1 MSEQSPE
8 EKSKKVPLEIRRLRM
23 LEQVQTLA
31 RKLKNTA
38 TSHREAAYWEQLEED
53 MESAKKHPLA

>member
-38 TSHREAAYWEQLEED
+38 TSHREAAYWEQLE
-53 MESAKKHPLA
+53 